1 MMVIALVWS
10 LVFIFHR
17 NFRTLK
23 ENINGK
29 LGSPPGGR
37 ESNGKRYHHGH
48 NKKQQY
54 TLLDDDEEIELE
66 TKGKLHAFKIKLH
79 ILNISLR

>member
-1 MMVIALVWS
+1 M
-10 LVFIFHR
+10 FHR
-17 NFRTLK
+17 NFKTLK

-54 TLLDDDEEIELE
+54 TLLDDDDEEIELE
-66 TKGKLHAFKIKLH
+66 TKGNHFTHVFFNEITCLLAYLTKLLFL
-79 ILNISLR
+79 S